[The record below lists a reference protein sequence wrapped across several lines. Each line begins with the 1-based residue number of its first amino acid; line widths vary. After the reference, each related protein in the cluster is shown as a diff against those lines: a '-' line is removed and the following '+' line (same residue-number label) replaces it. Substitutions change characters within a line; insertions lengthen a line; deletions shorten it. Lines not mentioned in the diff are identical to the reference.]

1 MSLLKED
8 TARQENKG
16 LQLMALQFQ
25 IQSAD
30 LLQIFKYPH
39 VATLVL
45 SWICCQIQF
54 FIRHTRQD
62 GFWKV
67 TITLYTE
74 RVHKEVQTGGYF
86 PPLFPSSPTNRF

>member
-1 MSLLKED
+1 MSFLKED

-39 VATLVL
+39 MATLVL
-45 SWICCQIQF
+45 S
-54 FIRHTRQD
+54 
-62 GFWKV
+62 
-67 TITLYTE
+67 
-74 RVHKEVQTGGYF
+74 
-86 PPLFPSSPTNRF
+86 